1 MKKIVLVSVGALL
14 TAMPAMATP
23 SHTSNSFPNDEYML
37 EDYTYTNQA
46 TYANMGVYSGSVNVT
61 ADYTNNEYNVVA
73 GTYLPAAS
81 ETVTTCPANSF
92 CPGLT
97 GPTYYD
103 ATNAQ
108 GATACSTLSGGYNSS
123 AAGASAETDCYKA
136 CTTASVAHSTAVTGN
151 DYYGAGTDTCS
162 ATTCENGWHLNPGV
176 PDLNATIGS
185 TARSGYGYISNSYG
199 GDTYNQSAYG
209 LTEQGTFAVEYG
221 DNKGII
227 TGRSQC
233 SSQSGTNNDYTWSNP
248 TISSTL
254 PNSSGRYCYC
264 TLDSYTPVGS
274 ETISLSIPWIFRNDR
289 NDNDNCGGL
298 CAYYCADALQGS
310 RTNDLAFRTAVFDM
324 VSPTQTTCAANVIT
338 INWTDVDPEYAGD
351 NDEGTVTFGGDIRT
365 PRAAVSK
372 PGKTFVGWKFVKP
385 SGN

>member
-1 MKKIVLVSVGALL
+1 MKKIVLVSMGVLL
-14 TAMPAMATP
+14 TVMPAMATP

-46 TYANMGVYSGSVNVT
+46 TYANMGVYSDSVNVT

-81 ETVTTCPANSF
+81 ETVTQCPANSF

-108 GATACSTLSGGYNSS
+108 GATACSTLTGGFNSS

-136 CTTASVAHSTAVTGN
+136 CTTTNVAHSTAVTGN
-151 DYYGAGTDTCS
+151 DYYGAGADTCY
-162 ATTCENGWHLNPGV
+162 ATGCENGYHTEST
-176 PDLNATIGS
+176 DLSATIGNV
-185 TARSGYGYISNSYG
+185 SGSYGYINPSGASS
-199 GDTYNQSAYG
+199 DASTYG
-209 LTEQGTFAVEYG
+209 LTENGTFAVAYEN
-221 DNKGII
+221 DKGTL
-227 TGRSQC
+227 TGRAQC
-233 SSQSGTNNDYTWSNP
+233 STQSGTGMWTDPAATTASEI
-248 TISSTL
+248 TTRATL
-254 PNSSGRYCYC
+254 PDSTGLYCYC
-264 TLDSYTPVGS
+264 TLDSYTPVGG
-274 ETISLSIPWIFRNDR
+274 TTKNLSGPWVFNVSFAVASFCANFCASQCSAYLRNTDTSYLTFR
-289 NDNDNCGGL
+289 
-298 CAYYCADALQGS
+298 S
-310 RTNDLAFRTAVFDM
+310 AVFGAFQ
-324 VSPTQTTCAANVIT
+324 SLATCVANTIT

-372 PGKTFVGWKFVKP
+372 PGKIFVGWKFVKP